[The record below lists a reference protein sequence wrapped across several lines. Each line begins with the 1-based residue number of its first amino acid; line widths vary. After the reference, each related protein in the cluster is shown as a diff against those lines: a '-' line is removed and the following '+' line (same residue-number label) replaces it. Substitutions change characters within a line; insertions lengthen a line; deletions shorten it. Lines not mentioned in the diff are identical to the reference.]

1 MIACY
6 KIEKEKFTAFAKT
19 AVVYPKDFLQLS
31 FVFEDS
37 WRVLTL

>member
-6 KIEKEKFTAFAKT
+6 KIEKEKFTASAKT
-19 AVVYPKDFLQLS
+19 AVVYLKDLQLS